1 MRFGV
6 KRMFREIAS
15 GICIGI
21 LISACQSENTT
32 KTIAP
37 AEQAVTF
44 TNSWTLSELS
54 QAIQSGEVSS
64 ETAVKTYLER
74 IEMYDRAGPNLQSVL
89 TINPDA
95 IKQAQAL
102 DAELQ
107 QGNSRGPMHGV
118 PILIKDNIE
127 TADNMP
133 TTAGALALK
142 DNLNG
147 RDAPLVASLRAQG
160 AVVLGKTNLSQW
172 ANFRSTNSISGWSA
186 LGGQTRNPHVLDR
199 SPCGSSA
206 GSGAAMA
213 AHLAAGTIGTE
224 TNGSIICP
232 STSNGIV
239 GFKPT
244 VGLVS
249 QELIVPISSTQDTAG
264 PMTLTVRDA
273 AIMLDGMASG
283 SRDLSFSEQL
293 DADGLKGKRVGVLR
307 FAEGDFPE
315 INLLFAE
322 ALDVL
327 ESAGAILVDI
337 DEFARPDGFW
347 GDAFDVLKVEFKAT
361 LNAYLASTGDNVQT
375 RTLAELIAFNET
387 VADKEMPLFDQD
399 ILEMSEAKPG
409 LEDADYLAS
418 LAKVLTATR
427 ENGLDKFVGDHN
439 VDMVVVPSR
448 GPSFL
453 INPVTGDS
461 AGGGPGAGWIAAIAG
476 YPHLTVPMGEMR
488 SLPIGISFMGPANS
502 DAEILSAGHAYEIRS
517 NKRVAPAFLRS
528 ADQSEAIKKA
538 FEPLK

>member
-1 MRFGV
+1 MRTHFKYSFV
-6 KRMFREIAS
+6 SCVAV
-15 GICIGI
+15 
-21 LISACQSENTT
+21 LISACQPEVQVESSELIKKPT
-32 KTIAP
+32 
-37 AEQAVTF
+37 TF
-44 TNSWTLSELS
+44 TSSWTLFELS
-54 QAIQSGEVSS
+54 EAIQSGETSS

-74 IEMYDRAGPNLQSVL
+74 IEMYDRAGPELQSVL

-102 DAELQ
+102 DAELKD
-107 QGNSRGPMHGV
+107 GKSRGPLHGV

-133 TTAGALALK
+133 TTAGAVALK
-142 DNLNG
+142 DNMNG
-147 RDAPLVASLRAQG
+147 RDAPLVARLRAQG
-160 AVVLGKTNLSQW
+160 AIVLGKTNLSQW
-172 ANFRSTNSISGWSA
+172 ANFRSTKSISGWSA

-273 AIMLDGMASG
+273 ALMLDGMASG
-283 SRDLSFSEQL
+283 TRDVSFAEQL

-307 FAEGDFPE
+307 FAEGDYPE

-327 ESAGAILVDI
+327 EDAGAKLIEI
-337 DEFARPDGFW
+337 EEFDTPDGFW

-361 LNAYLASTGDNVQT
+361 LNSYLASTGEKVKI
-375 RTLAELIAFNET
+375 RTLAELITFNAS
-387 VADKEMPLFDQD
+387 VADQELPLFDQD

-409 LEDADYLAS
+409 TDDPKYRAS
-418 LAKVLTATR
+418 LAKVLSATR
-427 ENGLDKFVGDHN
+427 KNGLDKFVADYR

-453 INPVTGDS
+453 INPVTGDD

-476 YPHLTVPMGEMR
+476 YPHISVPMGEMR
-488 SLPIGISFMGPANS
+488 SLPIGLSFMGPAGT
-502 DAEILSAGHAYEIRS
+502 DAQILSAGHAYEIRS
-517 NKRVAPAFLRS
+517 NKRVDPAFLKS
-528 ADQSEAIKKA
+528 ADQSEMIEKA
-538 FEPLK
+538 FKPLK